1 MMTVKVDSAHAK
13 TYFVRTPPRRPV
25 YAGLTRFFLLSPGW
39 NVPRVAVFIDWQN
52 AYMSARRAFGLT
64 TAPSERGVFSPTALG
79 IALAEGNGRGSEGRL
94 CKVEIYRGLPSP
106 KYDSVGNAACQRQAA
121 AWQKESA
128 TTHPRLRPLRYPSDY
143 PKKPPVEK
151 GVDVQLALGL
161 LECVLSGGCDLAVM
175 VTNDTDMVPVIE
187 TIARLRGSEVIETA
201 AWCAGE
207 WSPRLRPKQPSW
219 HHRLDRTMFDAVETP
234 INYARAG

>member
-1 MMTVKVDSAHAK
+1 M
-13 TYFVRTPPRRPV
+13 
-25 YAGLTRFFLLSPGW
+25 
-39 NVPRVAVFIDWQN
+39 PRVAVFIDWQN

-64 TAPSERGVFSPTALG
+64 TAPSERGVFSPTALD

-161 LECVLSGGCDLAVM
+161 LECVISGGCDLAVM

-219 HHRLDRTMFDAVETP
+219 HHRIDRTMFDAVETP